1 MDIPLPL
8 EVSVEE
14 ARDLIAAGQVRVIDV
29 READEFG
36 ICRLPG
42 AELVPLS
49 SFAEQGRAKLAGTP
63 DRLLVYC
70 HHGMRSLRA
79 TEFLRSLGVE
89 GAQSMA
95 GGIDA
100 WSVEIDDAVPRY

>member
-1 MDIPLPL
+1 MSLPL
-8 EVSVEE
+8 EVTVEE
-14 ARDLIAAGQVRVIDV
+14 ARDLIAAQQVRVIDV
-29 READEFG
+29 READEFAL
-36 ICRLPG
+36 CRLPG

-49 SFAEQGRAKLAGTP
+49 TFAEQGRAQLAGTK

-79 TEFLRSLGVE
+79 TEFLRALGHDS
-89 GAQSMA
+89 AQSMS

-100 WSVEIDDAVPRY
+100 WSLEIDPSVPRY

>member
-1 MDIPLPL
+1 MPLPL
-8 EVSVEE
+8 EVTVEE

-29 READEFG
+29 REVDEFA
-36 ICRLPG
+36 ICQLPG

-49 SFAEQGRAKLAGTP
+49 SFAEQGRAKLGASR

-79 TEFLRSLGVE
+79 TEFLRALGVE
-89 GAQSMA
+89 DAQSMA

-100 WSVEIDDAVPRY
+100 WSQEIDPSVARY

>member
-1 MDIPLPL
+1 MPLPL
-8 EVSVEE
+8 EVTVEE

-29 READEFG
+29 READEFA
-36 ICRLPG
+36 ICQLPG

-49 SFAEQGRAKLAGTP
+49 SFAEQGRAKLAGSR

-79 TEFLRSLGVE
+79 TEFLRALGVE
-89 GAQSMA
+89 DAQSMA

-100 WSVEIDDAVPRY
+100 WSQEIDPSVARY